1 MFNQNPS
8 LAMRS
13 QQNYSSFQHPLEGFN
28 EKLMARSLAQ
38 FDFNSFVFSREIR
51 AKIKAMA
58 TECKIELENLKLRY
72 QEANN

>member
-1 MFNQNPS
+1 MLTHNPT
-8 LAMRS
+8 AIMRS
-13 QQNYSSFQHPLEGFN
+13 QHFHSTFQHPLEGFN
-28 EKLMARSLAQ
+28 DKLMARSLAQ

-51 AKIKAMA
+51 SKIKAMA